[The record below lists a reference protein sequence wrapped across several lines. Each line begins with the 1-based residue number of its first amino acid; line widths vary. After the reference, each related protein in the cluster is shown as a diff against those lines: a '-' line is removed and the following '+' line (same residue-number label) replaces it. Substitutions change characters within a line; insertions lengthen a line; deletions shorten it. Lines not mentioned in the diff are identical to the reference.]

1 VNTIN
6 SIKKLELKNFLLVLV
21 LFICLYGELKAMPG
35 ENCAF
40 YGCPTSRKHGIS
52 LFNIPSTHADDSK
65 ETSDLKNNT
74 RQAWLNLILRTRE
87 STPGLKKS
95 IQANNIHI
103 CEQHFKPVH
112 SNMSVLFALCLRLV
126 IFTLVTD

>member
-1 VNTIN
+1 M
-6 SIKKLELKNFLLVLV
+6 LKNFLLVFV
-21 LFICLYGELKAMPG
+21 LFICLYGGLKAMPG

-52 LFNIPSTHADDSK
+52 LFKIPSGRADESK

-87 STPGLKKS
+87 STPELKKS
-95 IQANNIHI
+95 IEANNIHI
-103 CEQHFKPVH
+103 CERHFKPECI
-112 SNMSVLFALCLRLV
+112 LTCEYYCLHFVRLV
-126 IFTLVTD
+126 IFTLVTN